1 MFTFREIETKD
12 AQMILDWRTSP
23 RVAKYMKTDV
33 EHGVEEQQQW
43 IISCRERANF
53 YHWLIVYQN
62 QPIGYISLSEYNPV
76 TKTGSWGC
84 YVGEE
89 EHAGLGGLV
98 PPFFYRFCF
107 TDLNIERIDAEM
119 LYFNTG
125 VIDLH
130 RLHGYEF
137 TPERDRILKR
147 KGKGILL
154 VTMSLRKF
162 PFEEGKF
169 ARFKAT
175 FPMLQWR
182 AKNEAVDTGK
192 ISLVKIEGTDEQI
205 SILYQLLTKREY
217 SISHEE
223 LPTLEKHDQ
232 FVKSHPYR
240 AWWLVECLGL
250 TIGSVYLT
258 NENAIGVNLSG
269 QNSEIYCQVIQ
280 VVKEQNDPLRPI
292 PSVRPAYFFVNA
304 APENAPLQHALLDM
318 GAKQT
323 QNSYRV

>member
-1 MFTFREIETKD
+1 
-12 AQMILDWRTSP
+12 MILDWRTSP
-23 RVAKYMKTDV
+23 RVAKYMKTNVD
-33 EHGVEEQQQW
+33 HGVEEQQQW

-53 YHWLIVYQN
+53 YHWMIVHQD

-76 TKTGSWGC
+76 TKTASWGF

-130 RLHGYEF
+130 LLHGYEF
-137 TPERDRILKR
+137 TPERNRILKR
-147 KGKGILL
+147 KGKEILL
-154 VTMSLRKF
+154 VAMSLRKF

-175 FPMLQWR
+175 FPMLQWG
-182 AKNEAVDTGK
+182 AKDDTLAAGK
-192 ISLVKIEGTDEQI
+192 ISLVKIEGTEEHI
-205 SILYQLLTKREY
+205 SILYELLTKREY

-223 LPTLEKHDQ
+223 LPTLEKHAQ
-232 FVKSHPYR
+232 FVKNNPYR
-240 AWWLVECLGL
+240 AWWLVKCLGK

-258 NENAIGVNLSG
+258 NENAIGVTLLY
-269 QNSEIYCQVIQ
+269 QDSEIYCQVIQ
-280 VVKEQNDPLRPI
+280 VVRMQNDPLPPI

-304 APENAPLQHALLDM
+304 APENFPLQHALMDI
-318 GAKQT
+318 GAKHT